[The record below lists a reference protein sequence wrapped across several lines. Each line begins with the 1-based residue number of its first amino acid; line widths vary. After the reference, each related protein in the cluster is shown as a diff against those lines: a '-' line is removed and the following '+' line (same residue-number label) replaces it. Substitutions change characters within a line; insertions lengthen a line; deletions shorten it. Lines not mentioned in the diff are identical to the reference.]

1 MNLNVKRA
9 FTLVELMLVIA
20 LMGVMGTLAVGAYSA
35 VTRGMSERAALAAA
49 RSFAEVALQ
58 RAQIDRT
65 RTFIYL
71 FNEVTRLDSDT
82 AAGLAQGLAVAVRPC
97 GRVTMVDG
105 DKICDEF
112 GDLNRSFK
120 SLDADEGDASAGEEQ
135 ASASVMRIYNISAQ
149 SYADVEEGFYS
160 ATVQDKDLATCSA
173 ANPSERSLSWEVY
186 GFKKVSGADFKV
198 GDAYG
203 QEFAVTRLPP
213 GYVFSSSVNLG
224 STSDLGQKQVTVIA
238 INPDDTATPSFQVY
252 ARRPDGTFES
262 IGSTSSTKDAA
273 QQ

>member
-1 MNLNVKRA
+1 MRKA
-9 FTLVELMLVIA
+9 FTLVELMLVVV

-71 FNEVTRLDSDT
+71 FNEVTRLDGDD
-82 AAGLAQGLAVAVRPC
+82 AVGLAQGLAVAVRPC

-112 GDLNRSFK
+112 GDLDRAFK
-120 SLDADEGDASAGEEQ
+120 SLDGATSKPTAGEKQ
-135 ASASVMRIYNISAQ
+135 AAASVMRIYNISAQ
-149 SYADVEEGFYS
+149 SFADVEEGFYS
-160 ATVQDKDLATCSA
+160 AEVTDRDLATCPAS
-173 ANPSERSLSWEVY
+173 NPSEKILSWTTY
-186 GFKKVSGADFKV
+186 GFRKTSGSNFGV

-213 GYVFSSSVNLG
+213 GYVFSSSVNMS
-224 STSDLGQKQVTVIA
+224 STSDLGQKQVAVIP
-238 INPDDTATPSFQVY
+238 INPDDTTTPSFQVY